1 MRLMEFLT
9 PEEWAQ
15 FEQLIFDGAWKALAT
30 YQQQRASQR
39 LQQMKP
45 IAQLKPKAT
54 ARNGQLARQAKRAS
68 HAAPPKP
75 LPKPAPAKKLAPATA
90 QASTSYNPVKTPKPL
105 PASTRDAIVRPDM
118 KSQEAIQLPSNMDQ
132 RGRAMLPKSKRGP
145 NIWDMVNLD

>member
-54 ARNGQLARQAKRAS
+54 ARNGQLARKAKRAS
-68 HAAPPKP
+68 HAAPPKRGCAGFCVNGQSP
-75 LPKPAPAKKLAPATA
+75 RGMSP
-90 QASTSYNPVKTPKPL
+90 
-105 PASTRDAIVRPDM
+105 IVRQHNDY
-118 KSQEAIQLPSNMDQ
+118 QETRSPRRTAVWPA
-132 RGRAMLPKSKRGP
+132 GRLQET
-145 NIWDMVNLD
+145 